1 MSRYPVITHPTCA
14 SDAPKSS
21 LITGT
26 ATLTIELFITAMTT
40 AEMRTTRSKRV
51 ETCWPPPAWPAVKP
65 LPRRSRR
72 VRHLSRAPGCASPP
86 SQLRAG
92 RGRCSLPSGCRL
104 CPRLS
109 NACSRK
115 SLRSQYARC
124 KSLVY
129 KNVLLI
135 RGEVRV
141 YIGPHLRQE
150 PAECPPLPDAH
161 TREGPLFN
169 HLPAPGERFFERAPL
184 AGEVNAE
191 APGVPRVPA
200 ALHEAAL
207 LEAAQ
212 HLGDRRRLDAEPL
225 RELPA
230 PQPILLEELYEDH
243 VLADVQ
249 PQLRQVLPDVSPVR
263 LADLRE
269 RVAGAVFD
277 SVDPYHALSSSTDRL
292 FGL

>member
-26 ATLTIELFITAMTT
+26 ATFTIELFITAMTT
-40 AEMRTTRSKRV
+40 AEMRTTKSSRV
-51 ETCWPPPAWPAVKP
+51 ETCWPPPAWPALKP
-65 LPRRSRR
+65 RSRR
-72 VRHLSRAPGCASPP
+72 ARHSTRAPGCTSLP
-86 SQLRAG
+86 SRPRTG
-92 RGRCSLPSGCRL
+92 RGCWSLASGCRL

-129 KNVLLI
+129 KNVLLL

-141 YIGPHLRQE
+141 YISPHLRQE

-161 TREGPLFN
+161 TREGGLFN
-169 HLPAPGERFFERAPL
+169 PLPAPGERFFERASL

-191 APGVPRVPA
+191 APGVPRVPP

-207 LEAAQ
+207 LEAAH
-212 HLGDRRRLDAEPL
+212 HLGDCPARRRASP
-225 RELPA
+225 RAPRPA
-230 PQPILLEELYEDH
+230 AHP
-243 VLADVQ
+243 A
-249 PQLRQVLPDVSPVR
+249 RR
-263 LADLRE
+263 
-269 RVAGAVFD
+269 
-277 SVDPYHALSSSTDRL
+277 AL
-292 FGL
+292 